1 MEFWT
6 VMWISVLGGDFDN
19 MTSAIAYP
27 SLDACEAALAPVSNT
42 LPYDHSIV
50 CEETALASGSIQ
62 PQQRPTPEEN

>member
-27 SLDACEAALAPVSNT
+27 SLDACEAALAPVSGT
-42 LPYDHSIV
+42 LPYDHNMI
-50 CEETALASGSIQ
+50 CEETATPSASI
-62 PQQRPTPEEN
+62 RPMPRPEGLTE